1 MKNNTPKRPLVS
13 KQAIAMA
20 AKQTAETVINTTH
33 HSHLDLNELTDAIVQ
48 HWRYG
53 MDAYQLAKKLDTYSY
68 YHPDMEMLNALEAMS
83 RNVDALY
90 YNQLA
95 SWLNNQDINPPF
107 PNGTEVEEG
116 IIDSVDRYGIAR
128 YMIRQYNC
136 KKPIAY
142 LLKNFEDVTWVRGPS
157 DQHSLSH

>member
-13 KQAIAMA
+13 KQAIIMA
-20 AKQTAETVINTTH
+20 AKQTAKNVINTTRH
-33 HSHLDLNELTDAIVQ
+33 HHLDLNELADAIVL

-53 MDAYQLAKKLDTYSY
+53 MNAYQLAKKLDSYSR
-68 YHPDMEMLNALEAMS
+68 YHPDMEMLCALEAMS

-95 SWLNNQDINPPF
+95 SWLNIKDIHPPF

-116 IIDSVDRYGIAR
+116 IIDSVDQYGIAR
-128 YMIRQYNC
+128 YMIRQYDC
-136 KKPIAY
+136 KKPTAY
-142 LLKNFEDVTWVRGPS
+142 LLKNFEDVTWVGDPS
-157 DQHSLSH
+157 DQPSISH